1 VLISGVL
8 HSFPFIEP
16 CIPSQRNQPP
26 VGLRWLHEVKL
37 DGWRGQFHRC
47 DGVVRLYSKRG
58 NDLGFRLPDLV
69 RSVASLPIGDVIL
82 DGEITALDHQGLPNF
97 EALQRGD
104 CDYLHAFWAFD
115 LLRIGKCDLRGV
127 ALEER
132 KARLADV
139 LSGANSVH
147 LRYSES
153 FEDGQALLKAA
164 TRLGLE
170 GVVSKKRGCAYRSGL
185 CREWVKVKS
194 AEWRD
199 ANRERWKLFDRHG

>member
-26 VGLRWLHEVKL
+26 LGLRWLHEVKL

-47 DGVVRLYSKRG
+47 DSVARLYSKRG
-58 NDLGFRLPDLV
+58 NDLSFRFPDLV
-69 RSVASLPIGDVIL
+69 RSVASLPLGDVIL

-97 EALQRGD
+97 KALQRGD

-170 GVVSKKRGCAYRSGL
+170 GVVSKKRGYAYRSGR
-185 CREWVKVKS
+185 CHEWVKVKS

-199 ANRERWKLFDRHG
+199 ANRERWKLFERRG